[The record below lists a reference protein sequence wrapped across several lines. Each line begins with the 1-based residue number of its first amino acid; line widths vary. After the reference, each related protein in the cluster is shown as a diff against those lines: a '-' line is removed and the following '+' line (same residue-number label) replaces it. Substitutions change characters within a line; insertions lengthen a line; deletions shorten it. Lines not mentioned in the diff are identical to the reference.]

1 MMKILVFMKQ
11 VPDTAS
17 PLSVKDNQIDASK
30 IDKYAASPYDEYAL
44 EQALQ
49 IKDKAPD
56 TKITLVTLGA
66 ARVREMISQGLAM
79 GADDAI
85 IIKADNA
92 SEMDGL
98 GVAHVLAAAAKKAS
112 FDLIFAGVK
121 GVDDDQG
128 WVGIAMGELLDLPIV
143 NGARSTQLQGNTLR
157 VIRDVEGG
165 KETLEVTLPAL
176 VTSSQATEPR
186 YPTLK
191 GIMGAKKKQVL
202 EWDVPSLGVD
212 ASLLQ
217 PRVQM
222 VKLDMPPGRQ
232 AGRILQGEPQE
243 QVQELVRL
251 LREQAKVI

>member
-1 MMKILVFMKQ
+1 MKILVFMKQ

-17 PLSVKDNQIDASK
+17 PVTVSNNQVDASK

-49 IKDKAPD
+49 IKDKDASA
-56 TKITLVTLGA
+56 KITLVTMGP
-66 ARVREMISQGLAM
+66 ARVREMIMQGLAM
-79 GADDAI
+79 GADDAV
-85 IIKADNA
+85 IIKMDNA
-92 SEMDGL
+92 GELDG
-98 GVAHVLAAAAKKAS
+98 LAAANLLAATARKVG
-112 FDLIFAGVK
+112 FDLIFAGMK

-128 WVGIAMGELLDLPIV
+128 WVGIAMSELLGLPLV
-143 NGARSTQLQGNTLR
+143 HAARSTAVADGKIR
-157 VIRDVEGG
+157 VQRDIEGG
-165 KETLEVTLPAL
+165 KELVEASLPAM

-191 GIMGAKKKQVL
+191 GIMGAKKKPVQEL
-202 EWDVPSLGVD
+202 TPDSLGVPAD
-212 ASLLQ
+212 VLK

-232 AGRILQGEPQE
+232 AGRIIPGDAE
-243 QVQELVRL
+243 QAVHELVKA

>member
-1 MMKILVFMKQ
+1 MKILIFMKQ

-17 PLSVKDNQIDASK
+17 PVTVSNNQVDASK

-49 IKDKAPD
+49 LKDKDA
-56 TKITLVTLGA
+56 TTRITLVTMGP
-66 ARVREMISQGLAM
+66 ARVREMIMQGLAM
-79 GADDAI
+79 GADDAA

-92 SEMDGL
+92 GELDGL
-98 GVAHVLAAAAKKAS
+98 ATAHVLAAAARHIG

-128 WVGIAMGELLDLPIV
+128 WVGIAMSELLGLPLV
-143 NGARSTQLQGNTLR
+143 NGARSTTAAGGSVR
-157 VIRDVEGG
+157 VQRDVEGG
-165 KETLEVTLPAL
+165 KETLEVSLPAMI
-176 VTSSQATEPR
+176 TSSQATEPR

-191 GIMGAKKKQVL
+191 GIMGAKKKPVQ
-202 EWDVPSLGVD
+202 EMTIESLGVAPD
-212 ASLLQ
+212 LLK

-232 AGRILQGEPQE
+232 AGRLIAGEPGE
-243 QVQELVRL
+243 QVAQLVKA